1 MWHGL
6 TSGEP
11 DANVEVVFSDIISWL
26 NKRAGEEEGEG
37 EAIRTEYNFKPIQGS
52 TTTATN
58 TTVEAS
64 SPAKLDP
71 QKPCRKSRSQGK
83 YLCGWRGRRMHHH
96 SSMQI
101 CYWQNCQ
108 WRNFSLFFPPKLQPC
123 LLILVLNFQFLQLV
137 FFLSLIHI

>member
-1 MWHGL
+1 MHGEADTVTEPEVSRALYERASSKDKTIKLYQGMWHGL

-58 TTVEAS
+58 TTVDAS

-83 YLCGWRGRRMHHH
+83 YLCGWRGRRMLHH
-96 SSMQI
+96 SSM
-101 CYWQNCQ
+101 
-108 WRNFSLFFPPKLQPC
+108 
-123 LLILVLNFQFLQLV
+123 
-137 FFLSLIHI
+137 